1 MLFLLAMATKEKYNL
16 LPSEYADEL
25 GKQYTATV
33 AKEHKKKL
41 GQYFTPRE
49 VAAYMATFYKVP
61 SERASVRIL
70 DPGCGLGI
78 LSCAVCE
85 YLVESSSIREIH
97 LDVFETDLKLVEQ
110 TKDVFNYLQEWLQSK
125 GVQFNYHV
133 CINDFILHNTS
144 VLLGEVPADTYDLA
158 ISNPPYFKIAKD
170 NPLRQVTK
178 SILHGQQNIYSI
190 FVFLMVRLLRDNG
203 RVIFISPRS
212 FTSGG
217 YFRTFR
223 DFIFNELTIEKL
235 HLFHSRSNVF
245 KRDKVLQENIIVSAK
260 KRPADA
266 IHQTD
271 LFLGMDQLVVYQSA
285 GMHDIN
291 TSTSKIYS
299 ITDLVNISSEQ
310 KILHIPMSVHDEEA
324 IAIFKKWTNTFSKS
338 GIKISTGP
346 VVSFRANG
354 HVVKNQTENTV
365 PLIWLNNIN
374 KMDLKW
380 PILEINDE
388 RPQYIVQDDNAKS
401 LFVQNQNMVIIRRF
415 SSKDDASRLVAAP
428 LFKKDFKYKN
438 IGLENHVNYVYG
450 KESQLGA
457 PCVWGIAAL
466 LNSTLFDVYFRTFN
480 GNINVSATELRDL
493 PLPDLDIILKL
504 GEAVRKVTDLNQGKL
519 DKIVNKAFKVTEY
532 NN

>member
-1 MLFLLAMATKEKYNL
+1 MLFLLAMATNKKYNL

-25 GKQYTATV
+25 GKQYTTTV

-41 GQYFTPRE
+41 GQYFTPQE
-49 VAAYMATFYKVP
+49 VATYMATFYKVT
-61 SERASVRIL
+61 SERTSVRIL

-85 YLVESSSIREIH
+85 YLIESSSIREIH

-110 TKDVFNYLQEWLQSK
+110 TKDVLNYLQEWLQRK

-133 CINDFILHNTS
+133 CVNDFILHNTS
-144 VLLGEVPADTYDLA
+144 VLLGEIPTDTYDLA

-190 FVFLMVRLLRDNG
+190 FVFLMVRLLRYNG
-203 RVIFISPRS
+203 RLIFISPRS

-217 YFRTFR
+217 YFKTFR

-260 KRPADA
+260 KRPADFLN
-266 IHQTD
+266 QTD
-271 LFLGMDQLVVYQSA
+271 LFLGMDQLIVYQSG

-291 TSTSKIYS
+291 TRTSKIYS

-310 KILHIPMSVHDEEA
+310 KILHIPMSVQDEEA
-324 IAIFKKWTNTFSKS
+324 IAIFKKWTNSFSKS

-354 HVVKNQTENTV
+354 HLVKRPANNTV

-374 KMDLKW
+374 KMDLRW
-380 PILEINDE
+380 PIPEISEE
-388 RPQYIVQDDNAKS
+388 RPQYVIQEPESEYLLVN
-401 LFVQNQNMVIIRRF
+401 NQNMIIIRRF
-415 SSKDDASRLVAAP
+415 SSKDDKSKLIAAP
-428 LFKKDFKYKN
+428 LFKNDFKYKS
-438 IGLENHVNYVYG
+438 IGLENHVNYIYG
-450 KESQLGA
+450 KESHLTA
-457 PCVWGIAAL
+457 ACVWGIATL

-493 PLPDLDIILKL
+493 PLPDMDIILKL
-504 GEAVRKVTDLNQGKL
+504 GESVRKVVNLDQDKL
-519 DKIVNKAFKVTEY
+519 DKIVNKTFKVTKY
-532 NN
+532 N